1 MPATFRTAAFTAAAA
16 LLSAC
21 APHDA
26 APTDVAEVVSIPVY
40 EARSHATHLTG
51 DQEVPPV
58 DTKAVGEFVMK
69 LSDDRQSI
77 SFRLIASNIIDV
89 NQAHIHRRAPGALT
103 GGVVVW
109 LYPAASPPVLIPGR
123 SSGVL
128 SEGTFTSAN
137 FVGFMAGKTMAE
149 FLTEVAAGRTYA
161 NVHTVAHPAGEIR
174 GDIIP

>member
-1 MPATFRTAAFTAAAA
+1 MPATLRTAAFTAAAA

-21 APHDA
+21 AAPDA
-26 APTDVAEVVSIPVY
+26 APTDVAEVVSIPVF

-58 DTKAVGEFVMK
+58 DTKAVGQFIMK
-69 LSDDRQSI
+69 LSENGQSI
-77 SFRLIASNIIDV
+77 SFTLIASNIIDV
-89 NQAHIHRRAPGALT
+89 TQAHIHRRPPGAAT

-109 LYPAASPPVLIPGR
+109 LYPSASPPVLIPGR
-123 SSGVL
+123 SSGIL
-128 SEGTFTSAN
+128 SEGTFTSTN

-149 FLTEVAAGRTYA
+149 FLAEVAAGRTYA
-161 NVHTVAHPAGEIR
+161 NVHTVAHPGGEIR